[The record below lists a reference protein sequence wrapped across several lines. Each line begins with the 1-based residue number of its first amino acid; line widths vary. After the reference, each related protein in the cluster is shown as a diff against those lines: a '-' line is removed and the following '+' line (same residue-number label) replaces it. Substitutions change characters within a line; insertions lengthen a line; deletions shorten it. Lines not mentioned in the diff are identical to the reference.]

1 MCWIMVKQPG
11 NNIPFDFI
19 DEAQKRNRDGYG
31 VSWVEDGAVQ
41 TFKTLDYE
49 EYKTKLTE
57 LEDKL
62 IVVHLRAT
70 SAGTTCIDNVHPFTV
85 PTGVMFH
92 NGTIT
97 GLKST
102 GTIDSDTN
110 ILAQL
115 ISKTK
120 FKKVTDI
127 APLLYAITGTTYNK
141 LVFLNKDNTVSYIN
155 KNLGIDD
162 PNGNWYS
169 NNYHV
174 KEEIY
179 NVFVYGTLKHGFSN
193 HFYYMTDSD
202 YVDDAFTLEKHA
214 MIGEGNPFPYVLG
227 VNEAGHHI
235 KGEVYEVPASSL
247 SRLDRLEGYPT
258 HYDRVPTEVVL
269 SNGEKI
275 TALMYVKKTV
285 TAANL
290 NEKFIEE
297 FKKPVYTA
305 TVYKNKSYYS
315 YDDY

>member
-1 MCWIMVKQPG
+1 VKKPG

-19 DEAQKRNRDGYG
+19 DEAQRKNRDGYG

-92 NGTIT
+92 NGTIS

-102 GTIDSDTN
+102 GTTDSDTN

-120 FKKVTDI
+120 FNKVTDI

-214 MIGEGNPFPYVLG
+214 MIG
-227 VNEAGHHI
+227 
-235 KGEVYEVPASSL
+235 
-247 SRLDRLEGYPT
+247 
-258 HYDRVPTEVVL
+258 
-269 SNGEKI
+269 KI
-275 TALMYVKKTV
+275 HRPILKLRKIPIISQ
-285 TAANL
+285 N
-290 NEKFIEE
+290 ISI
-297 FKKPVYTA
+297 P
-305 TVYKNKSYYS
+305 
-315 YDDY
+315 

>member
-1 MCWIMVKQPG
+1 MCWILVKKPQNPV
-11 NNIPFDFI
+11 PFDFI
-19 DEAQKRNRDGYG
+19 DEAQRKNRDGYG
-31 VSWVEDGAVQ
+31 VSWVEDGVVQ

-102 GTIDSDTN
+102 GTTDSDTN

-214 MIGEGNPFPYVLG
+214 MIGEGNHFPYVLG

>member
-1 MCWIMVKQPG
+1 MTKLK
-11 NNIPFDFI
+11 
-19 DEAQKRNRDGYG
+19 EKNRDGYG
-31 VSWVEDGAVQ
+31 VSWVEDGVVQ

-92 NGTIT
+92 NGTIS

-102 GTIDSDTN
+102 GTTDSDTN

-162 PNGNWYS
+162 TNGNWYS

-214 MIGEGNPFPYVLG
+214 MIGEGNHFPYVLG

-297 FKKPVYTA
+297 FKKPVYTT

>member
-1 MCWIMVKQPG
+1 MCWILVKKPQNPV
-11 NNIPFDFI
+11 PFDFI

-92 NGTIT
+92 NGTIS

-102 GTIDSDTN
+102 GTTDSDTN

-214 MIGEGNPFPYVLG
+214 MIGEGNHFPYVLG

-290 NEKFIEE
+290 NEKSIEE

>member
-1 MCWIMVKQPG
+1 MCWILVKKPQNPV
-11 NNIPFDFI
+11 PFDFI
-19 DEAQKRNRDGYG
+19 DEAQRKNRDGYG
-31 VSWVEDGAVQ
+31 VSWVEDGVVQ

-92 NGTIT
+92 NGTIS

-102 GTIDSDTN
+102 GTTDSDTN

-120 FKKVTDI
+120 FEKVTDI

-141 LVFLNKDNTVSYIN
+141 LVFLNKDDTVSYIN

-214 MIGEGNPFPYVLG
+214 MIGEGNHFPYVLG

-297 FKKPVYTA
+297 FKKPAYTA
-305 TVYKNKSYYS
+305 TVYKTKSYYS

>member
-1 MCWIMVKQPG
+1 
-11 NNIPFDFI
+11 
-19 DEAQKRNRDGYG
+19 
-31 VSWVEDGAVQ
+31 
-41 TFKTLDYE
+41 
-49 EYKTKLTE
+49 
-57 LEDKL
+57 
-62 IVVHLRAT
+62 
-70 SAGTTCIDNVHPFTV
+70 
-85 PTGVMFH
+85 MFH
-92 NGTIT
+92 NGTIS

-102 GTIDSDTN
+102 GTTDSDTN

-214 MIGEGNPFPYVLG
+214 MIGENNAFPYVLG

>member
-1 MCWIMVKQPG
+1 MCWIMVKKSQNPV
-11 NNIPFDFI
+11 PFDFI

-31 VSWVEDGAVQ
+31 VSWVEDGVVQ

-92 NGTIT
+92 NGTIS

-102 GTIDSDTN
+102 GTTDSDTN

-174 KEEIY
+174 KEEVY

-214 MIGEGNPFPYVLG
+214 MIGEGNHFPYVLG

>member
-1 MCWIMVKQPG
+1 
-11 NNIPFDFI
+11 
-19 DEAQKRNRDGYG
+19 
-31 VSWVEDGAVQ
+31 
-41 TFKTLDYE
+41 
-49 EYKTKLTE
+49 
-57 LEDKL
+57 
-62 IVVHLRAT
+62 
-70 SAGTTCIDNVHPFTV
+70 
-85 PTGVMFH
+85 
-92 NGTIT
+92 
-97 GLKST
+97 
-102 GTIDSDTN
+102 
-110 ILAQL
+110 
-115 ISKTK
+115 
-120 FKKVTDI
+120 
-127 APLLYAITGTTYNK
+127 
-141 LVFLNKDNTVSYIN
+141 
-155 KNLGIDD
+155 
-162 PNGNWYS
+162 
-169 NNYHV
+169 
-174 KEEIY
+174 
-179 NVFVYGTLKHGFSN
+179 
-193 HFYYMTDSD
+193 MTDSD

-214 MIGEGNPFPYVLG
+214 MIGEGNHFPYVLG

>member
-1 MCWIMVKQPG
+1 ML
-11 NNIPFDFI
+11 DFSKKTPKPC
-19 DEAQKRNRDGYG
+19 AFRFHRWSYG

-92 NGTIT
+92 NGTIS

-102 GTIDSDTN
+102 GTTDSDTN

-120 FKKVTDI
+120 FEKVTDI

-214 MIGEGNPFPYVLG
+214 MIGEGSPFPYVLG

-285 TAANL
+285 SEANL

-305 TVYKNKSYYS
+305 TVYKTKSYYS

>member
-1 MCWIMVKQPG
+1 MCWILVKNPQNPV
-11 NNIPFDFI
+11 PFDFI
-19 DEAQKRNRDGYG
+19 DEAQRKNRDGYG
-31 VSWVEDGAVQ
+31 VSWVEDGVVQ

-102 GTIDSDTN
+102 GTTDSDTN

-162 PNGNWYS
+162 TNGNWYS

>member
-1 MCWIMVKQPG
+1 MCWILVKKPQNPV
-11 NNIPFDFI
+11 PFDFI
-19 DEAQKRNRDGYG
+19 DEAQRKNRDGYG
-31 VSWVEDGAVQ
+31 VSWVEDGVVQ

-92 NGTIT
+92 NGTIS

-102 GTIDSDTN
+102 GTTDSDTN

-162 PNGNWYS
+162 TNGNWYS

-214 MIGEGNPFPYVLG
+214 MIGEGNHFPYVLG

-297 FKKPVYTA
+297 FKKPVYTT

>member
-1 MCWIMVKQPG
+1 MCWILVKQPG

-19 DEAQKRNRDGYG
+19 DEAQRKNRDGYG

-102 GTIDSDTN
+102 GTTDSDTN

-214 MIGEGNPFPYVLG
+214 MIGEGNHFPYVLG
-227 VNEAGHHI
+227 VNEAGHNI

-269 SNGEKI
+269 SN
-275 TALMYVKKTV
+275 
-285 TAANL
+285 
-290 NEKFIEE
+290 
-297 FKKPVYTA
+297 
-305 TVYKNKSYYS
+305 
-315 YDDY
+315 

>member
-1 MCWIMVKQPG
+1 MCWILVKKPQNPV
-11 NNIPFDFI
+11 PFDFI
-19 DEAQKRNRDGYG
+19 DEAQRKNRDGYG
-31 VSWVEDGAVQ
+31 VSWVEDGVVQ

-102 GTIDSDTN
+102 GTTDSDTN

-162 PNGNWYS
+162 TNGNWYS